1 MKNTWKYLKNR
12 KNRKY
17 LKKTHLCV
25 YNKYYWARIYFSR
38 HCIKFSVWFMFWVQI
53 WSQMRSF
60 SPSSPFSFISPF
72 AFISNDEWLFCS
84 WRYFCCDSSELSRSS
99 LHLVCH
105 LMTHLC
111 VCVPAVVGGSGVGRD
126 LKPIFYQMHL
136 LWKSTAG
143 SPESRRKES
152 GSFCIFNEIPQRVK
166 EVQVRKKK

>member
-111 VCVPAVVGGSGVGRD
+111 VCVPAVVGEGWCWKGSETYLLPNALVMKINCR
-126 LKPIFYQMHL
+126 KP
-136 LWKSTAG
+136 
-143 SPESRRKES
+143 RK
-152 GSFCIFNEIPQRVK
+152 
-166 EVQVRKKK
+166 